1 MSNKFLFVKILANYI
16 NGTLAEPVNGRYLD
30 NIDPSTGL
38 VYSKIP
44 AGDAADVQL
53 AVEAAGRAFAT
64 WSQMPAADRSGIL
77 VRLADLIHEHREAL
91 AEAECVDNGKPR
103 SLAEQMDI
111 PRAEDNIRF
120 FATAILHWSSEA
132 HIMENRAI
140 NYTNRKPIG
149 VVACI
154 SPWNLPLYLFTW
166 KIAPA
171 LALGNCV
178 VAKPSEIT
186 PMTAFLFSK
195 LCIEAGLPAGVLNI
209 VHGLGA
215 EAGDALV
222 NHPRVKA
229 VSFTGGTATG
239 ARIAAAVAPKFKKL
253 SLELG
258 GKNPTIIFDDCDYD
272 KMLRTTLRAAFA
284 NQGQICLCGSRILVH
299 ESLYERFVA
308 DFTAKVSAMKVGD
321 PILTDTRTG
330 AVVSEAHMNKILS
343 YIELAKQEGGT
354 VLCGGKRVIVEGRCA
369 GGFFVE
375 PTVIA
380 GLGPECRTNR
390 EEIFGPVVT
399 IQSFSDEEHA
409 LQLANATE
417 YGLAASLWTSDVTR
431 AHRFSAQ
438 LETGIVWVNTWLL
451 RDLRTPFGGVKHS
464 GVGREGGWEALRFFT
479 EPQNV
484 CIEL

>member
-1 MSNKFLFVKILANYI
+1 MKILAHYI
-16 NGTLAEPVNGRYLD
+16 DGTLAEPASGRYID
-30 NIDPSTGL
+30 NMDPSTGQC
-38 VYSKIP
+38 YSKIP
-44 AGDAADVQL
+44 AGDKADVQA
-53 AVEAAGRAFAT
+53 AVEAAERAFPD
-64 WSQMPAADRSGIL
+64 WSKMPAAERSRIL
-77 VRLADLIHEHREAL
+77 VRLADLVHEHRDML
-91 AEAECVDNGKPR
+91 AEAECIDNGKP
-103 SLAEQMDI
+103 LALAAQMDI

-120 FATAILHWSSEA
+120 FATAILHWNSEA
-132 HIMENRAI
+132 HIMEERAI

-149 VVACI
+149 VVGCI

-171 LALGNCV
+171 LAIGNCV

-195 LCIEAGLPAGVLNI
+195 LCIEAGLPPGVLNI

-215 EAGDALV
+215 EAGDAIV
-222 NHPRVKA
+222 NHPRIKA
-229 VSFTGGTATG
+229 ISFTGGTATG

-258 GKNPTIIFDDCDYD
+258 GKNPTIIFADCDYE

-284 NQGQICLCGSRILVH
+284 NQGQICLCGSRILVQDT
-299 ESLYERFVA
+299 LYDRFIS
-308 DFTAKVSAMKVGD
+308 DFTAKVAAMRVGD
-321 PILTDTRTG
+321 PLLEETKTG
-330 AVVSEAHMNKILS
+330 AVVSKAHMEKIVS
-343 YIELAKQEGGT
+343 YIDLAREEGGQI
-354 VLCGGKRVIVEGRCA
+354 LCGGKRAIVEGRCA
-369 GGFFVE
+369 NGYFIE

-380 GLGPECRTNR
+380 GLGPDCRTNR

-399 IQSFSDEEHA
+399 IQKFSDEEHA
-409 LQLANATE
+409 LQLANASE

-431 AHRFSAQ
+431 AHLFSARI
-438 LETGIVWVNTWLL
+438 ESGIVWVNTWLL

-484 CIEL
+484 CIELS